1 MRSMAIRAVG
11 TLGLVMMAGVLS
23 THVSARMQDPTAG
36 ELRRLTE
43 AYAQAWAKGDAK
55 AITGL
60 YTTEAIRVGPEGKVS
75 VGRAAIEQAVGAALA
90 GPYRATKIGLTS
102 GQTTRAAQDAYVSE
116 GNFLIIGGMPPAGA
130 PTRGRYIHTLVR
142 LSGRW
147 LIAGDGAM
155 SPEPRAK

>member
-1 MRSMAIRAVG
+1 MRSIASRAVG
-11 TLGLVMMAGVLS
+11 ALALVMMAGALS

-36 ELRRLTE
+36 ELRKLTE

-55 AITGL
+55 AIAGL
-60 YTTEAIRVGPEGKVS
+60 YSTEAIRVGPEGKVS
-75 VGRAAIEQAVGAALA
+75 VGRAAIEQAVSAALA

-147 LIAGDGAM
+147 LIAGDGAL